1 MTNFFLI
8 FAITNCMMSV
18 MMGAFGAHAL
28 RDSLTEPS
36 MRAFEVGVNYQM
48 SHGLALILMVILYN
62 YWYTTKSLLFACGLI
77 AAGLLLF
84 CGSLYTLSLTP
95 LRQLGPLPVGIITPL
110 GGICF
115 IAGWAALLV
124 TVIAAI
130 NTKSATL

>member
-1 MTNFFLI
+1 
-8 FAITNCMMSV
+8 MMSV

-28 RDSLTEPS
+28 RESLSESS
-36 MRAFEVGVNYQM
+36 MRAFEVGVNYQIT
-48 SHGLALILMVILYN
+48 HGLALILLVILYN
-62 YWYTTKSLLFACGLI
+62 YWYTTKGLLIASSLI

-130 NTKSATL
+130 NAKPPTL